1 MDASPVLT
9 VTAEREEIRTHDP
22 SAPTAPRGWV
32 DQGSAGEPAFHDPP
46 LSVGRTQ
53 NPALVVS
60 DFDQPA
66 DLELPD
72 NVDEDVIVTQ
82 TQDSHLHLEPEHQ

>member
-1 MDASPVLT
+1 MDASPLLT
-9 VTAEREEIRTHDP
+9 AAVEGGELRTHDP
-22 SAPTAPRGWV
+22 AA
-32 DQGSAGEPAFHDPP
+32 
-46 LSVGRTQ
+46 VGGQTQ

-72 NVDEDVIVTQ
+72 NVGENVIVTQ
-82 TQDSHLHLEPEHQ
+82 TQDSDRNLEPEHQ

>member
-9 VTAEREEIRTHDP
+9 VTVEREELRTHDP
-22 SAPTAPRGWV
+22 SAPAARRGWV
-32 DQGSAGEPAFHDPP
+32 DQGSAGEPAFHRPAV
-46 LSVGRTQ
+46 VGGQTQ

-72 NVDEDVIVTQ
+72 NVGENVIVTQ
-82 TQDSHLHLEPEHQ
+82 TQDSDRNLEPEHQ